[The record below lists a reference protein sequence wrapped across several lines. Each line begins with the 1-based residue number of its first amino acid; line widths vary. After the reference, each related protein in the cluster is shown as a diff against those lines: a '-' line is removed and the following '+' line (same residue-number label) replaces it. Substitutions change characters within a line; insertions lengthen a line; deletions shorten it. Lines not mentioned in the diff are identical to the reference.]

1 MPLPLA
7 GVRPG
12 KVSGARVIR
21 GTRMPAQAIIDN
33 YDSCMDP
40 SEIAQAFEVDGWL
53 VDAIVAFA
61 EEYRAEALATVVAS
75 PEFAALLD
83 AVPAPRPVDWG
94 GCPSVEWM
102 TGPAHDTWVL
112 RGTPTP
118 ADLLMRHHDDG
129 MPVEDIA
136 ERYGWDEA
144 LIAALITFGEAYRD
158 GVGGQAEASVIVPGR
173 SKSR

>member
-1 MPLPLA
+1 
-7 GVRPG
+7 
-12 KVSGARVIR
+12 
-21 GTRMPAQAIIDN
+21 
-33 YDSCMDP
+33 
-40 SEIAQAFEVDGWL
+40 
-53 VDAIVAFA
+53 
-61 EEYRAEALATVVAS
+61 
-75 PEFAALLD
+75 
-83 AVPAPRPVDWG
+83 
-94 GCPSVEWM
+94 M